1 MIMMITMM
9 IMTILMVR
17 KPNGNVQHLSVSR
30 SHPSFVRPQVVPMM
44 MVLMVTMMMVIII
57 IMMMMMMMMI
67 PISSGLS
74 PRRESCWETSYFVL
88 LCCLHQEH
96 HQVFFRPW
104 FIIIIIIN
112 IMTCSCSWPRCRS
125 DAIPIPNS
133 GAPCSVPST
142 PNESY
147 RPWVTLMIIVFM
159 AIIMIIIMTNADFP
173 CFMKICW
180 TMIAILIFKSKYLGG
195 AWKTKPSTSK
205 LLAVS
210 NDLFLILGSF
220 SIEKVFI
227 SWFIK
232 LCFSPWAWWNG
243 MFLRHTLCV
252 TQSQSKTS
260 L

>member
-1 MIMMITMM
+1 
-9 IMTILMVR
+9 
-17 KPNGNVQHLSVSR
+17 
-30 SHPSFVRPQVVPMM
+30 
-44 MVLMVTMMMVIII
+44 
-57 IMMMMMMMMI
+57 MMMM
-67 PISSGLS
+67 PISYGLS

-147 RPWVTLMIIVFM
+147 RPWVTLMIIVFLV
-159 AIIMIIIMTNADFP
+159 IIMIIIMTNGDSP
-173 CFMKICW
+173 CFMIICW
-180 TMIAILIFKSKYLGG
+180 TMITILIFMSKCLGG

-232 LCFSPWAWWNG
+232 LVFI
-243 MFLRHTLCV
+243 LCV
-252 TQSQSKTS
+252 FLALGLMKSYVSYTQSQSKTS